1 MAPAIL
7 VLVFL
12 FLLFAYLRQQKA
24 QERRAAYQKD
34 LPREE
39 LLPHHY
45 KSFVQIENTL
55 WANTRESERHKWDT
69 EVMILQDSELHLV
82 RQYVDG
88 LRSDFARAN
97 RIFSAIIIRS
107 PDEKVLIQLER
118 QRLKIEFPYY
128 AVCALVRFRLW
139 RKRVA
144 ITELRLLTELV
155 STIANEVRSM
165 LNVFEQSGRTEF
177 VERLL
182 RNS

>member
-7 VLVFL
+7 VLLFL
-12 FLLFAYLRQQKA
+12 FLLLAHLRQQKA

-39 LLPHHY
+39 LLPHNY

-55 WANTRESERHKWDT
+55 WANTRESERHKWNT

-82 RQYVDG
+82 REYVHG
-88 LRSDFARAN
+88 LRSDFLKAN

-107 PDEKVLIQLER
+107 PDEKVLMQLER
-118 QRLKIEFPYY
+118 QRLKTELPYY
-128 AVCALVRFRLW
+128 ALYALVRFRLW
-139 RKRVA
+139 RHRVA
-144 ITELRLLTELV
+144 ITELRLLTEIV
-155 STIANEVRSM
+155 STMAYEVRSM

-177 VERLL
+177 VESLL